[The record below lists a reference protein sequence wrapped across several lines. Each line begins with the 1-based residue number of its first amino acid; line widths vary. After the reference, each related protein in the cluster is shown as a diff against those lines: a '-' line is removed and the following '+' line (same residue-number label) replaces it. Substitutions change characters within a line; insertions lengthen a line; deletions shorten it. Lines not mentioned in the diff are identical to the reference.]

1 MKKVTGGA
9 PQRRFFQA
17 SWKLAL
23 LKEEVKT
30 TQEIANEA
38 RQLKDDK
45 TNLEEKLKER
55 ETELVEQAT
64 QNEELRR
71 ELSQLKEQR
80 SQAVKELE
88 KAKVEKAE
96 IQRKASVLS
105 GRMAQVTTSNLLDKR
120 GHSRTKSVGEY
131 SYSHL
136 RRLKRKRRES
146 CELSLTWLDREG
158 YIATKVELL
167 STETGKKQSLCLN
180 KEQYNQLFGPDAD
193 VAEVNDFN
201 MINMM
206 YCITHK

>member
-17 SWKLAL
+17 SWKLVL

-38 RQLKDDK
+38 SQLKDDK
-45 TNLEEKLKER
+45 AHLKEKLKER
-55 ETELVEQAT
+55 ETELVEHAT
-64 QNEELRR
+64 KNEELQR
-71 ELSQLKEQR
+71 ELSQLKEQ

-88 KAKVEKAE
+88 KAKIEKAG

-105 GRMAQVTTSNLLDKR
+105 GWMAHVTTSNLLDKR

-146 CELSLTWLDREG
+146 CELSLGLIG
-158 YIATKVELL
+158 KVTLPR
-167 STETGKKQSLCLN
+167 KLN
-180 KEQYNQLFGPDAD
+180 
-193 VAEVNDFN
+193 
-201 MINMM
+201 
-206 YCITHK
+206 